1 MKFMKIQN
9 VVIIGSGTMGSGIA
23 AHLCN
28 ANIPV
33 TLLDL
38 KTEISEKARDRI
50 FKSKPPLLLDK
61 SKINNIKIGNISDNF
76 NVVKEADWIV
86 EAVVE
91 RIDVKHSIYKKIFE
105 ERKPGAIV
113 SSNTSSI
120 PIKILSEKLTKE
132 EKKDFCITHF
142 FNPVRYMGL
151 LEIVKNENNDLEKI
165 NSLKNFCEI
174 ELGKGAIICNDTP
187 GFLGNRVGVYAM
199 QIAMTEAF
207 KMKLSI
213 EEADAVFGRPMG
225 IPKTGIFGLYDLI
238 GIDLMADVLKSF
250 IKELPEKDDF
260 HEVAKEIPLIK
271 RLIETGYTGRKG
283 MGGFYRINKAD
294 GKKVMEALNL
304 ETGHYLPTKKINI
317 KSEKVDLKTLIDRD
331 DKYGEYAW
339 SVISKII
346 IYASSLVPKITKEFN
361 DIDEA
366 MRLGFN
372 WAKGPFE
379 MLEEIGVA
387 NFFDKI
393 DDYKENIFLEDLA
406 KTKNEKF
413 YGERQK
419 YTDIQ
424 TLGKVKKTA
433 LSVDGNKSA
442 EIYRFNDYNI
452 VEFTTK
458 ANALDY
464 DSMDALKK
472 ATDKP
477 LIIINESMQFSAG
490 VNLSY
495 TMDFANKG
503 DFKSIEKFIRYF
515 QETCKH
521 LKYSKYPVISAPSGL
536 TLGGGFEVMVQSN
549 FVASHTNIVVGLVET
564 IVGLI
569 PAGGGCKEMLARWLE
584 TDESKKDPNFAP
596 LKVFDIIGYAKT
608 ATSPVEA
615 EPMKYLRAEDKKIM
629 NRNSLLEVS
638 RKIIKDNM
646 DFKAPN
652 ETTFKLPGKKV
663 KDEMIKI
670 LEKLYNE
677 KVILDHGMEV
687 GKELANVL
695 SGGDT
700 TIDKTLT
707 EEDIFKLELNSFMK
721 LIETKKTQDR
731 IKHTLSTGKPLIN

>member
-1 MKFMKIQN
+1 MKIKN
-9 VVIIGSGTMGSGIA
+9 VVVIGSGTMGSGIA

-38 KTEISEKARDRI
+38 KTEISEKARERI
-50 FKSKPPLLLDK
+50 HKSRPPLLIDK
-61 SKINNIKIGNISDNF
+61 SKINNIKVGNINDNF
-76 NVVKEADWIV
+76 DIVKDADWVV

-91 RIDVKHSIYKKIFE
+91 RIDIKHQIYEKIFKS
-105 ERKPGAIV
+105 RKDGAIV

-120 PIKILSEKLTKE
+120 PIKVLSQHLTDT

-165 NSLKNFCEI
+165 NYLKEFCEI
-174 ELGKGAIICNDTP
+174 ELGKGAIVCNDTP

-207 KMKLSI
+207 KMKLSV
-213 EEADAVFGRPMG
+213 EEADAIFGRPMG
-225 IPKTGIFGLYDLI
+225 IPKTGVFGLYDLI

-250 IKELPEKDDF
+250 IKELPETDEF
-260 HEVAKEIPLIK
+260 HEVAKEIPLVK
-271 RLIETGYTGRKG
+271 KLIESGYTGRKG
-283 MGGFYRINKAD
+283 KGGFYRINKTGGA
-294 GKKVMEALNL
+294 KVMEAINL
-304 ETGHYLPTKKINI
+304 ETGDYSPSKKIDL
-317 KSEKVDLKTLIDRD
+317 KSDKVDLKKLIERK

-346 IYASSLVPKITKEFN
+346 KYASSLVPGITKEFN

-379 MLEEIGVA
+379 MLEEIGVKS
-387 NFFDKI
+387 FFEKA
-393 DDYKENIFLEDLA
+393 DDFKGNSFLENLF
-406 KTKNEKF
+406 KNKNENF

-419 YTDIQ
+419 YTNIE

-433 LSVDGNKSA
+433 KSLDGNESA
-442 EIYRFNDYNI
+442 KIYRFHDYNI

-495 TMDFANKG
+495 TMEFADKK
-503 DFKSIEKFIRYF
+503 DFKSIEKFIKYF

-521 LKYSKYPVISAPSGL
+521 LKYSKHPVISAPSGL

-569 PAGGGCKEMLARWLE
+569 PAGGGCKEMLSRWSDTE
-584 TDESKKDPNFAP
+584 EAKKDPNYAP
-596 LKVFDIIGYAKT
+596 LKVFDIIGYGKT
-608 ATSPVEA
+608 ASSPVEA
-615 EPMKYLRAEDKKIM
+615 EPMKYLRPSDKRIM

-638 RKIIKDNM
+638 KKILSDNK
-646 DFKAPN
+646 DFKAPD
-652 ETTFKLPGKKV
+652 ELEFKLPGKTV
-663 KDEMIKI
+663 RTEMDKI
-670 LEKLYNE
+670 LEKLYND
-677 KVILDHGMEV
+677 KVILEHGVEV
-687 GKELANVL
+687 AKELAHVL

-700 TIDKTLT
+700 TIDKTLS
-707 EEDIFKLELNSFMK
+707 EDDLFKLELDAFMR
-721 LIETKKTQDR
+721 LIETQKTQDR
-731 IKHTLSTGKPLIN
+731 IKHTLATGKPLVN